1 MSLIEKLFMAFTV
14 VVCSIMFFVFC
25 GSDATGSDGVSQ
37 ETTCEKKRA
46 SVNLEECICSEETD
60 RGRETSNL
68 EISQTRGYPSISSSL
83 IPASDMKFPVCLNQ
97 SF

>member
-1 MSLIEKLFMAFTV
+1 MAFTV

-25 GSDATGSDGVSQ
+25 GSYATGSDGVSQ
-37 ETTCEKKRA
+37 EITCAKKCA
-46 SVNLEECICSEETD
+46 GVNLEECICSEETD
-60 RGRETSNL
+60 RVRETSNL